1 MVDNPTPKRGKKSEA
16 LVRFLDRL
24 TFIQTFVL
32 WLFIIIFFA
41 GIYFLLSH
49 WHGNSLMYRNE
60 VIEPNATGLLNSV
73 YFSFITATTLGYGD
87 IAPTGPISKFF
98 AALEV
103 IVGLIIWG
111 VVISKLIGVKQE
123 IILEEIY
130 DISYEEIIDR
140 LRSGLYLF
148 RSDVNRFIG
157 KVESNT
163 VKSREIKDLWMV
175 FSGLDATL
183 ANIKNFV
190 MPAKG
195 ERYYYKKLDVFRLEL
210 LLNSIQ
216 LSLNKMH
223 ELIKVMKAANLDWK
237 NELLLTSIRSDIG
250 VVKDIIEHQAKK
262 STDKKVIDKIEA
274 LRKTVWEIESEEK
287 EEQKD
292 KPKEEK

>member
-1 MVDNPTPKRGKKSEA
+1 MIDNPTANRGKKSEA

-32 WLFIIIFFA
+32 WLFAIIVFG
-41 GIYFLLSH
+41 GIYFILSH
-49 WHGNSLMYRNE
+49 WSGNSLMYRNE

-87 IAPTGPISKFF
+87 IAPTGPISKLF

-103 IVGLIIWG
+103 VVGLIIWG

-123 IILEEIY
+123 IILEEVY

-157 KVESNT
+157 KVEANT
-163 VKSREIKDLWMV
+163 VKPREIKDLWMI

-190 MPAKG
+190 MPVKG

-223 ELIKVMKAANLDWK
+223 ELIKSMKVANLDWK
-237 NELLLTSIRSDIG
+237 NELLLTSIHSDIG
-250 VVKDIIEHQAKK
+250 IVKEIVEHETKK
-262 STDKKVIDKIEA
+262 NHEKKVLDKLEG
-274 LRKTVWEIESEEK
+274 LRKTIWEIECEEK
-287 EEQKD
+287 EEAQD
-292 KPKEEK
+292 KPRPI